1 MRVAFVLGYTV
12 EIVGIHFRVADLLA
26 EAEKTPEPALR
37 ERVAR
42 EWEQVK
48 KRGPNSV
55 ANVRRAEALVGGA
68 PPPAPRSGPE
78 YDAWEKAMIARAP
91 AGAGF
96 EIGRRVGDAMQTLNL
111 QWLAETLRALAP
123 SSKWLADQCARLA
136 ELRLA
141 AAAALGEV
149 ASSADGEARA
159 TTERLALVLRGP
171 GGVPPSAADAQAA
184 ITAAAAMIPALEKA
198 LPE

>member
-1 MRVAFVLGYTV
+1 MRAAFVLGYTV

-26 EAEKTPEPALR
+26 EAERTPEPALR
-37 ERVAR
+37 ERVVR

-48 KRGPNSV
+48 KRGPNTV

-68 PPPAPRSGPE
+68 PPAPPRSGPE

-141 AAAALGEV
+141 ASAALGES
-149 ASSADGEARA
+149 ASRTDGEARA
-159 TTERLALVLRGP
+159 TIERLALVLRGP
-171 GGVPPSAADAQAA
+171 GVPPSAADTQAA
-184 ITAAAAMIPALEKA
+184 ITAAAAMIPALERA